1 MGFTLDFIAAD
12 ADLVPWALGVSILRA
27 DGAQEVRFSVPAH
40 VLAIGTV
47 VMSGDLWR
55 VDQHGRQTLMPQ
67 CFAIGSATKAQ
78 AYIGSHQLVTASLL
92 CMANVL
98 PWLTGSSAT
107 AFVDR
112 FAAPD
117 ALGRVDLAGLDPA
130 GSAGQIAASLLG
142 ALRHCLASAR
152 PPASAL
158 AFLTTLQQWDGQSL
172 VPSGWHARRW
182 QRACQQQLGLTPKL
196 LQRMVRLHL
205 SARDSC
211 AVPAPTSWA
220 EHALGAGYSDQSH
233 MLRDY
238 RQLAGLTPVR
248 ASSTPGGQDLQ
259 ILKVSSHVLLP
270 RVLSGLSPLSDL
282 SNP

>member
-1 MGFTLDFIAAD
+1 MGFTLDFIATD

-27 DGAQEVRFSVPAH
+27 DGVQEVHFSVPAH
-40 VLAIGTV
+40 VLAIGTLV
-47 VMSGDLWR
+47 LSGELWR
-55 VDQHGRQTLMPQ
+55 VDQHGQQTRMPQ

-92 CMANVL
+92 CMANLL
-98 PWLTGSSAT
+98 PLLTGSSAT
-107 AFVDR
+107 VFVDR

-117 ALGRVDLAGLDPA
+117 VLGWVDFAGLDPA
-130 GSAGQIAASLLG
+130 GSPGQIAASLLG
-142 ALRHCLASAR
+142 PLRHCLASVR
-152 PPASAL
+152 PSASAL

-182 QRACQQQLGLTPKL
+182 QRACRQQLGLTPKL
-196 LQRMVRLHL
+196 LQRMVRLQL

-211 AVPAPTSWA
+211 VVPVPTSWA

-248 ASSTPGGQDLQ
+248 ASSTSSGQGLQ
-259 ILKVSSHVLLP
+259 ILKVSSQVLLP
-270 RVLSGLSPLSDL
+270 RVLTGLRSVSDL